1 MKFTKDKEKIKR
13 IIEELISEFNKKYNV
28 LITDIDIQYDY
39 NLTYIEEIKLKIKG
53 DR

>member
-1 MKFTKDKEKIKR
+1 MKFTHDKEKIKR

-39 NLTYIEEIKLKIKG
+39 NFTYIEQIKLKIKG
-53 DR
+53 DK